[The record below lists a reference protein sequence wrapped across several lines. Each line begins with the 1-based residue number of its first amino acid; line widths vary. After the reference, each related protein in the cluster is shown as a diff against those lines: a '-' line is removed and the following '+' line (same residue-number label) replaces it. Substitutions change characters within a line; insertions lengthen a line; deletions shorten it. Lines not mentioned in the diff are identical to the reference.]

1 MQKQDGRTI
10 QKQKGITMNDSAFQ
24 IRRPRKK
31 NILRIAAFSAGEIA
45 AAVLFHFFYLPAPET
60 QNKKLFAAVLFCAFL
75 IFSLFATAFIAD
87 GFRNLFGKAAVII
100 TAGSADFQK
109 KFRFMQS
116 KPWRLSTERKN
127 FSSCLSAVRRQK
139 YRTDYA
145 NCRYSRYG
153 KQSGTGLTTFRK
165 TNRKIQPDKNNH
177 NRRKTRWRKPNG
189 PNNSAGQSNPETT
202 VFWSTRRRDPERLRF
217 SAAESRR

>member
-1 MQKQDGRTI
+1 MHNQDGRTI

-100 TAGSADFQK
+100 TAAELWISGFPK
-109 KFRFMQS
+109 KIPLHAIEAM
-116 KPWRLSTERKN
+116 EII
-127 FSSCLSAVRRQK
+127 
-139 YRTDYA
+139 
-145 NCRYSRYG
+145 
-153 KQSGTGLTTFRK
+153 
-165 TNRKIQPDKNNH
+165 NRKKEFLILSFGGQTAEIPDGLCELPLFTVREAIR
-177 NRRKTRWRKPNG
+177 NRIDDLPENQQK
-189 PNNSAGQSNPETT
+189 NSA
-202 VFWSTRRRDPERLRF
+202 
-217 SAAESRR
+217 